1 MNLAMFGA
9 GKFLQKFLTVFIL
22 LFACVG
28 LHAQVGFPVVMTL
41 TDKSSGEPVGFATV
55 SMTTKGVKDPLKYT
69 MSDENGRVVFE
80 GIVRGTYIMKAELM
94 GYLPYEQEVVV
105 NKYID
110 LGNVKMTPDVEMLDA
125 ATVSAV
131 GNPIIVKKDTVE
143 YSASSFKTSDNA
155 MLEELLKKLPGVEV
169 ESDGSI
175 TANGETITKVMID
188 GKEFFLDDPQL
199 ATKNIPAKIIE
210 KVRVVEKKSDQA
222 QFTGIDDGD
231 EETVIDLSV
240 KPGMMDGWFGNLMAG
255 GGHDLM
261 QKNSGDAGDWR
272 YQAAGMA
279 GRFSKNSQIS
289 IIANGNNTNN
299 RGFRDIAGT
308 MIVIHKRSLPR
319 ALSLTLISSP
329 YTISGMSPKKSI

>member
-22 LFACVG
+22 IFACVG

-169 ESDGSI
+169 ESDGWRA
-175 TANGETITKVMID
+175 TA
-188 GKEFFLDDPQL
+188 Q
-199 ATKNIPAKIIE
+199 
-210 KVRVVEKKSDQA
+210 
-222 QFTGIDDGD
+222 
-231 EETVIDLSV
+231 
-240 KPGMMDGWFGNLMAG
+240 
-255 GGHDLM
+255 
-261 QKNSGDAGDWR
+261 
-272 YQAAGMA
+272 
-279 GRFSKNSQIS
+279 
-289 IIANGNNTNN
+289 
-299 RGFRDIAGT
+299 
-308 MIVIHKRSLPR
+308 SLPTGR
-319 ALSLTLISSP
+319 LSQRS
-329 YTISGMSPKKSI
+329 